1 MGVLQQE
8 KLPAGSP
15 SRSVPGARLPFHI
28 YWDMISGMTGM
39 DETNESQA
47 STLCKSCGLCCT
59 GHLFIRTK
67 LRSGEM
73 DSAQALGL
81 NVLRSDPRLRGF
93 SQPCPL
99 WHGQCTIH
107 DSPRYP
113 RFCGTY
119 QCKLL
124 KEMLEENTSLP
135 HALTVIEQA
144 KGMIHELEVLLPRS
158 QTLNFRERLVT
169 HLEKLEETARQ
180 DKADLEF
187 RQKAVA
193 LLAFYKK
200 VFGVDDLVDLPEE
213 E

>member
-1 MGVLQQE
+1 
-8 KLPAGSP
+8 
-15 SRSVPGARLPFHI
+15 
-28 YWDMISGMTGM
+28 M

-107 DSPRYP
+107 NSPQYP

-124 KEMLEENTSLP
+124 KEMLEEITPLP

-144 KGMIHELEVLLPRS
+144 KGMIHELQALLPDS
-158 QTLNFRERLVT
+158 ATLNFRERLVA
-169 HLEKLEETARQ
+169 HLEKLEETAPQ
-180 DKADLEF
+180 DQADLEF
-187 RQKAVA
+187 RRKADA
-193 LLAFYKK
+193 LLTFYRE
-200 VFGVDDLVDLPEE
+200 VFGVNDVVDPPEE